1 MTHRLYFLVP
11 VSLLAIFL
19 AYISV
24 SWLYATCLFL
34 AFLLLLLF
42 TRYLSVTEVSVFV
55 FVFFVVFFRF
65 TDMYEH
71 QTRIQPFDQD
81 ELMGKVIQ
89 VKQQSDTYQRFVIQL
104 DNQPT
109 HVLITHF
116 NPLDFDLVKGQHL
129 RLDVSFE
136 PLESP
141 QNPGM
146 FDYDRYLLT
155 ENITAQAVAQ
165 TVHYEGEAF
174 YSLIFT
180 YRLKFLHH
188 LQNQLSAPTFGLVS
202 ALVLGEKSLLD
213 DDFKDLFTRWHLTHL
228 LAISGLHVGLM
239 VHMLSLFL
247 TRICRLNKETVW
259 LVLIFV
265 FMAFPFI
272 AGGAPSVFRASLVGL
287 FGYFSLIIRTKL
299 STLDTLSFVF
309 LFLIIIKPYWLF
321 QLGFQYSFLVTF
333 SIVLSRPIL
342 SRLKRPVTALVFIT
356 ALSFFITLP
365 LQLTKFYSIN
375 PVSLV
380 VNPPANL
387 LFSLLIIPL
396 CFGIVLV
403 ALIVPI
409 LLPAMDVILM
419 AIFKMLIFV
428 LSEIDRLAY
437 FPFITGRPYLLH
449 LILYA
454 VSLFLFLRL
463 VDQEKYRQASRYG
476 IMIVIIIS
484 LIKIMPYFEP
494 YGQVTQLSIGQAN
507 VLVMELPHRKGVYL
521 YDVGATTG
529 KDYIEVT
536 DEAYTRVI
544 KPFLHYRGI
553 HKINGVF
560 LSHSHQDHIGSLP
573 FLIEDFSVE
582 NIYIHPSF
590 DQDSKLPHINYT
602 TLKAG
607 QRYRINQHDFDI
619 VLPVTLN
626 PDPNDNSMVIHT
638 TFGPLSFLLT
648 GDISAEQ
655 EAVFLTQYP
664 KKDVDVLMVAHH
676 GSQTSTSPALLEQSG
691 PRYAIISVGVNN
703 SFHHPHPDVITRLQ
717 AHQIQL
723 FQTDRDGAVIYRFHK
738 NNGTYHWSTINQ
750 VKNLPVSPCQSGE
763 TTLN

>member
-1 MTHRLYFLVP
+1 MH
-11 VSLLAIFL
+11 
-19 AYISV
+19 
-24 SWLYATCLFL
+24 
-34 AFLLLLLF
+34 
-42 TRYLSVTEVSVFV
+42 
-55 FVFFVVFFRF
+55 
-65 TDMYEH
+65 
-71 QTRIQPFDQD
+71 IQRFDQD
-81 ELMGKVIQ
+81 VVSGEVKQ

-109 HVLITHF
+109 NILITHF
-116 NPLDFDLVKGQHL
+116 DTLDFDLVEGQYL

-141 QNPGM
+141 QNPGT

-165 TVHYEGEAF
+165 TVHYKGESVF
-174 YSLIFT
+174 TPIFT

-188 LQNQLSAPTFGLVS
+188 LQEQLSETSFGLVS
-202 ALVLGEKSLLD
+202 ALVLGERSLLD

-239 VHMLSLFL
+239 VHMLSLFF

-259 LVLIFV
+259 RVLILV

-272 AGGAPSVFRASLVGL
+272 AGGTPSVFRASLVGL
-287 FGYFSLIIRTKL
+287 LGYFALIIRTKL
-299 STLDTLSFVF
+299 STLDALSLIF

-321 QLGFQYSFLVTF
+321 QLGFQYSFLVTL

-342 SRLKRPVTALVFIT
+342 SRFKRPMTGLVFIT

-365 LQLTKFYSIN
+365 IQLTKFYSVN
-375 PVSLV
+375 LVSLV
-380 VNPPANL
+380 INPPVNL

-396 CFGIVLV
+396 CFGTVFI
-403 ALIVPI
+403 ALIAPV
-409 LLPAMDVILM
+409 LMPAMDGILM
-419 AIFKMLIFV
+419 VIFKALIFV
-428 LSEIDRLAY
+428 LTKIDRLAY

-449 LILYA
+449 LILYTI
-454 VSLFLFLRL
+454 SLFLFLRL
-463 VDQEKYRQASRYG
+463 LDKEKYRQASRYG
-476 IMIVIIIS
+476 IMVVIIIL
-484 LIKIMPYFEP
+484 LIKLMPYFDP

-507 VLVMELPHRKGVYL
+507 ILVMELPHRKGVYL

-573 FLIEDFSVE
+573 FIIEDFTVE
-582 NIYIHPSF
+582 KIYIHTSF
-590 DQDSKLPHINYT
+590 DQDSQLPYINYT

-619 VLPVTLN
+619 VLPVTHQSN
-626 PDPNDNSMVIHT
+626 PNDNSMVIHT

-648 GDISAEQ
+648 GDISSEQ
-655 EAVFLTQYP
+655 EAVFLSQYP
-664 KKDVDVLMVAHH
+664 KKSVDVLMVAHH
-676 GSQTSTSPALLEQSG
+676 GSQTSTSDAFLEQSS
-691 PRYAIISVGVNN
+691 PTYAIISVGINN
-703 SFHHPHPDVITRLQ
+703 SFHHPHLDVIERLK
-717 AHQIQL
+717 AHHIQL
-723 FQTDRDGAVIYRFHK
+723 FRTDTDGAVIYRFHK
-738 NNGTYHWSTINQ
+738 NNGTYHWHTIN
-750 VKNLPVSPCQSGE
+750 PG
-763 TTLN
+763 